1 MLLLIS
7 LIDVVL
13 SKGKRRVGAGKE
25 SLFLGIF
32 LGMADLAA
40 VGIFFVDLP
49 YKWRSTKN
57 IGNSINVDNLLYLP
71 IHDIDKCGYPCSSC
85 TKHKPD
91 GKKQYH
97 SAFNYRTKN
106 PSASSSP

>member
-7 LIDVVL
+7 LIAVVL

-71 IHDIDKCGYPCSSC
+71 ISCIGKCSLSC
-85 TKHKPD
+85 YFLLKISILSAYRVYN
-91 GKKQYH
+91 KKVTGIEKQ
-97 SAFNYRTKN
+97 NT
-106 PSASSSP
+106 

>member
-71 IHDIDKCGYPCSSC
+71 IHDIGKCSLSC
-85 TKHKPD
+85 YFLLKISILSAYRVYN
-91 GKKQYH
+91 KKVTGIEKQ
-97 SAFNYRTKN
+97 NT
-106 PSASSSP
+106 